1 VVCFGV
7 VDNEKL
13 LWEMLGRSVERRTSL
28 SGEST
33 VFILLTSPDSNAA
46 NQQNKTRATLT
57 HTLN

>member
-13 LWEMLGRSVERRTSL
+13 LWEVLGRSVERRTSL

-33 VFILLTSPDSNAA
+33 VFILLTSPDTNAA
-46 NQQNKTRATLT
+46 NQQNKSRATLT
-57 HTLN
+57 HTH